1 MLFNSMK
8 NFYWKYLASNR
19 LTAILFIIFPTSMA
33 LGTFIESWYSTDTAK
48 IWIYNA
54 WWFELIM
61 FLFVINFVG
70 NIFKY
75 KLFRRDKLAILGL
88 HLSFILILVGAFV
101 TRYIGYEGVMP
112 IREGDST
119 SKFLSDKTYLTV
131 LVDGEIEG
139 KVFRKK
145 IKKELLLSE
154 HVQNDFDIEQNFKDI
169 KFNITYMDFMENVT
183 EDLVL
188 DPDGYKYIKIVEAI
202 DGTRHNHYIKEGEV
216 SNIHNVLFTL
226 NNPIKGAIN
235 IEVIDGEYFL
245 TSPFKGSFL
254 RMADQYTDNIVP
266 EKKENL
272 QFRSLYTISNYQF
285 VIPEPVLRGK
295 FDVVKLDQQED
306 NFQDMLKV
314 RVGVGGESKEVNLL
328 GGKGFSETNK
338 KVSVGPL
345 DFYMS
350 YGSVEMNLPFEI
362 KLNDLTKKFPKLNAY
377 ILGVIRNEKFIFLK
391 KKDILKK
398 QDKAYVIINSSQMQ
412 LTLDAFGHSEKI
424 SNKFL
429 IIGGGNIG
437 FNLAKNLEDT
447 IDSAR
452 IKIIEKNKE
461 RAEYIANNLNNTL
474 VINGNGL
481 DEDILKEAN
490 IEDAETVLALTNDDE
505 DNLMVS
511 VLVEKFSKDKR
522 TMALINKPNYSLLQN
537 SLKIDD
543 LIDPRMNTVSSI
555 LKHVHKGT
563 IETAYTILNGDFEVI
578 EAEIIDSS
586 ELINKELKNS
596 NLPDDIRIG
605 AILRKDD
612 IIIPTSKFI
621 FEKKDIVVFL
631 AKRDQLPLVERL
643 FQISSI

>member
-1 MLFNSMK
+1 MN
-8 NFYWKYLASNR
+8 
-19 LTAILFIIFPTSMA
+19 IIVCGAGRVGYT
-33 LGTFIESWYSTDTAK
+33 IAK
-48 IWIYNA
+48 
-54 WWFELIM
+54 
-61 FLFVINFVG
+61 
-70 NIFKY
+70 
-75 KLFRRDKLAILGL
+75 
-88 HLSFILILVGAFV
+88 
-101 TRYIGYEGVMP
+101 
-112 IREGDST
+112 
-119 SKFLSDKTYLTV
+119 
-131 LVDGEIEG
+131 
-139 KVFRKK
+139 
-145 IKKELLLSE
+145 LLSE
-154 HVQNDFDIEQNFKDI
+154 QDHS
-169 KFNITYMDFMENVT
+169 IT
-183 EDLVL
+183 
-188 DPDGYKYIKIVEAI
+188 
-202 DGTRHNHYIKEGEV
+202 
-216 SNIHNVLFTL
+216 
-226 NNPIKGAIN
+226 
-235 IEVIDGEYFL
+235 VIDQSSEDIQKINDDLDVKSIVGKATYPTVLEKANAEDADMIIAVTRSDEINMLICQIAFSVFKISKKIARIRSQEYL
-245 TSPFKGSFL
+245 
-254 RMADQYTDNIVP
+254 DNKFSKVYGI
-266 EKKENL
+266 ENL
-272 QFRSLYTISNYQF
+272 PIDVIIS
-285 VIPEPVLRGK
+285 PEVEIAKSIQRKLEAPGALDNVPFADNKIRLLEI
-295 FDVVKLDQQED
+295 DVD
-306 NFQDMLKV
+306 
-314 RVGVGGESKEVNLL
+314 ESC
-328 GGKGFSETNK
+328 
-338 KVSVGPL
+338 PL
-345 DFYMS
+345 I
-350 YGSVEMNLPFEI
+350 GI
-362 KLNDLTKKFPKLNAY
+362 KLEDITKKYSKLEAN

-391 KKDILKK
+391 KKDVMKK
-398 QDKAYVIINSSQMQ
+398 DDKAYVIINSTQMQ
-412 LTLDAFGHSEKI
+412 LTLDAFGHNEKI

-437 FNLAKNLEDT
+437 FNLAKSLEDT
-447 IDSAR
+447 MDSAR
-452 IKIIEKNKE
+452 IKIVEKNKE
-461 RAEYIANNLNNTL
+461 RAEHIANNLNNSL

-621 FEKKDIVVFL
+621 FEKKDVVVFL